1 MEKKKPSYTVGGSVI
16 WYRHNGK
23 WYAGSSK
30 TINRITIWSRNSIP
44 GSRKKMKIIWKD
56 TGTIMF
62 ITALFTTA
70 KAWEQPKCPSGD
82 DWLKTIW
89 NTHTHTHTHTHTP
102 HTHTHTHTHGFL
114 GGSLVQNPPAKQETQ
129 VWSLDQEEKSRVKGH
144 EGYIIETRS
153 QALVGAEMK
162 SMKGYCLH
170 IWWWP
175 EVTGDIKANSWA
187 DRCIWTGGEQGP
199 SGNCKDSLEPTG
211 TN

>member
-1 MEKKKPSYTVGGSVI
+1 MEKKKPSYTVGGSVN

-102 HTHTHTHTHGFL
+102 HTHTHTHTHTA
-114 GGSLVQNPPAKQETQ
+114 SLVAHWYRIHLPNRRLRFDPWIRKR
-129 VWSLDQEEKSRVKGH
+129 K
-144 EGYIIETRS
+144 
-153 QALVGAEMK
+153 AEWKAMR
-162 SMKGYCLH
+162 
-170 IWWWP
+170 
-175 EVTGDIKANSWA
+175 DI
-187 DRCIWTGGEQGP
+187 
-199 SGNCKDSLEPTG
+199 L
-211 TN
+211 

>member
-1 MEKKKPSYTVGGSVI
+1 MEKKKPSYTVGGSVN

-102 HTHTHTHTHGFL
+102 HTHTHTHTRL
-114 GGSLVQNPPAKQETQ
+114 P
-129 VWSLDQEEKSRVKGH
+129 
-144 EGYIIETRS
+144 
-153 QALVGAEMK
+153 
-162 SMKGYCLH
+162 
-170 IWWWP
+170 WWLTGT
-175 EVTGDIKANSWA
+175 ESTCQTGD
-187 DRCIWTGGEQGP
+187 
-199 SGNCKDSLEPTG
+199 SGLIPGSGREKTSERPWGIYYRD
-211 TN
+211 